1 MINTVDALN
10 HTWMDVLYQN
20 KEVLSNLSVYD
31 KELKEELEGNYKN
44 TIAIVQREIAG
55 PIKSEVKDNIK
66 IAEERILFEFQSY
79 TEEDILNAKLT
90 KREIEILK
98 LRMIHNRCITVARIL
113 EVEPQSIYKSYL
125 LGVKKIKKYRGY
137 KATGED
143 RLNRL
148 STQQL
153 EIYRLIQE
161 GYKNKEIAEELSLT
175 SAVVKTQ
182 KSRIKKIG
190 ILTKR

>member
-1 MINTVDALN
+1 MIDTVDALN

-20 KEVLSNLSVYD
+20 KEVLSSLSVYD

-44 TIAIVQREIAG
+44 SIAIVQREIAG
-55 PIKSEVKDNIK
+55 SIKSEVKDNIK
-66 IAEERILFEFQSY
+66 VAEERILFEFQSY

-90 KREIEILK
+90 RRETEILK

-125 LGVKKIKKYRGY
+125 LGIKKIKKYRAY
-137 KATGED
+137 KVTGEN

-153 EIYRLIQE
+153 SIYRLIQE

-175 SAVVKTQ
+175 PAVVKTQ
-182 KSRIKKIG
+182 KSRINKIG